1 MLTGDGRGLRHLK
14 ILDSWRSYTESEI
27 KWKQTR
33 GWSECLFY
41 FIVLNSI
48 NERVNLPPQGKYFL
62 MAGRN
67 LYLGIKFMTNNNQS
81 EKIQLLKKISISWK
95 KLNQLNHAGC

>member
-1 MLTGDGRGLRHLK
+1 MRARLSG
-14 ILDSWRSYTESEI
+14 SEI

-41 FIVLNSI
+41 FIVLNRI

-67 LYLGIKFMTNNNQS
+67 LYSEIKFMTNNS
-81 EKIQLLKKISISWK
+81 EKKYTFEKKS
-95 KLNQLNHAGC
+95 QFHARNSTS